1 MDLGLIYD
9 IRCKVICCLVRY
21 VTIIIMAIYQH
32 LIIEAW
38 QPRGPCPPR
47 DETKYAGYPGL
58 RVNRLNVWNLMVGMV
73 RRQKSSTR
81 FIHGLRTLGIPCV
94 ITTWAFVECT
104 KLE

>member
-58 RVNRLNVWNLMVGMV
+58 RVNRLNVWNSMVGMGETSEIFNPIHPWT
-73 RRQKSSTR
+73 KNTR
-81 FIHGLRTLGIPCV
+81 HTMCHHDVGLC
-94 ITTWAFVECT
+94 
-104 KLE
+104 